1 MLVLLLLNNSL
12 KFSKNIWNILYFL
25 FNFIIEVK
33 CNYNVIVSIMN
44 KFQREALK
52 KRLLKLAMLKST
64 GAPAELAIRFE
75 ISERSVKRIVQEIRD
90 EGTDIRYSQSRRSY
104 VTDEDYQ

>member
-1 MLVLLLLNNSL
+1 M
-12 KFSKNIWNILYFL
+12 
-25 FNFIIEVK
+25 FNFIFKVK
-33 CNYNVIVSIMN
+33 CNNNIIASIMD
-44 KFQREALK
+44 KFQRDTLK

-90 EGTDIRYSQSRRSY
+90 DGTDIRYCQLRRSY